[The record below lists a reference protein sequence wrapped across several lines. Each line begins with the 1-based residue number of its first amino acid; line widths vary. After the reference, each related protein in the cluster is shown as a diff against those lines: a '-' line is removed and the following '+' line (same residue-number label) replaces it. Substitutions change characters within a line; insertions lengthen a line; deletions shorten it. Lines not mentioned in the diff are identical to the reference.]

1 MSEPTMTALRE
12 PPGSYGLP
20 LLGKI
25 FGTAEFFL
33 FGWEQYF
40 ARRRDI
46 HESTVFKVNLFQ
58 PTIAVLD
65 QQGVAPLF
73 ADKTLVQDYGF
84 SWAVPPRPLVGDVT
98 PSIFEHGPAHDD
110 PKAFY
115 LALMAARGPA
125 LPQVFASVADEFFA
139 RWVERER
146 FDWAGELEDFAI
158 SMIFEWLLGA
168 RPSTADVRL
177 IYGGVFLHFMPWAE
191 KLFPKSKYNLSL
203 QAYGRLVDFIRNT
216 PRYGEVAALAR
227 SHGLT
232 DEAIPHQLAFLLG
245 MNGFL
250 GTQSML
256 KSISGELSREGAL
269 QDDLAARLAGADLGA
284 IFTDSLLDG
293 TVREVLRL
301 HPPVFFIF
309 GRATVD
315 RALSTASGD
324 FAIRKGDLVMGVMPF
339 ALEDPAVYPDPLAFD
354 PNRYVEAQA
363 REALIWARGPQDRK
377 VEPDDKICPGKD
389 PAILIGKLFCA
400 RLASGYR
407 WRLVDPPHWTRKHYG
422 LNVAAP
428 VGSMTLESFESTP

>member
-1 MSEPTMTALRE
+1 MSETVTPALRP

-20 LLGKI
+20 FLGKV

-46 HESTVFKVNLFQ
+46 HQSTVFKVNLFQ

-65 QQGVAPLF
+65 QQGIAPLF
-73 ADKTLVQDYGF
+73 ADKTLIQDYGF

-125 LPQVFASVADEFFA
+125 LPGVFDAVADEFFG
-139 RWVERER
+139 RWTKLEK
-146 FDWAGELEDFAI
+146 FDWQGEIEDMAV
-158 SMIFEWLLGA
+158 SLIFEWLLGA

-177 IYGGVFLHFMPWAE
+177 IYGGIFLHMAAWAE
-191 KLFPKSKYNLSL
+191 RPFPNSNYNRSL
-203 QAYGRLVDFIRNT
+203 KAYGRLVDFIRT
-216 PRYGEVAALAR
+216 SPRYGEVEALAR
-227 SHGLT
+227 SHGVSA
-232 DEAIPHQLAFLLG
+232 EALPHQLAFLLG

-256 KSISGELSREGAL
+256 KSIVGELSRQGGL
-269 QDDLAARLAGADLGA
+269 QDDLQARLVAGDLGA

-293 TVREVLRL
+293 VIREVLRL

-309 GRATVD
+309 GRATED

-324 FAIRKGDLVMGVMPF
+324 FAIRKGELVMGVIPF
-339 ALEDPAVYPDPLAFD
+339 ALEDPSVYPDPLAFD
-354 PNRYVEAQA
+354 ANRYVEAQA
-363 REALIWARGPQDRK
+363 REALIWSRGPHDQAVR
-377 VEPDDKICPGKD
+377 PDDKICPGKD
-389 PAILIGKLFCA
+389 PAVLIGKLFCA
-400 RLASGYR
+400 RLATGYR

-428 VGSMTLESFESTP
+428 VGALALESFEAIP